1 MKLKHFLPALAL
13 AIPATMMGAPAYP
26 GVLTHTNPDGTTVEF
41 RLNGD
46 EFFSFMTDVNRNTIL
61 ERNAEGKM
69 VPMMRNGVQLSADAS
84 TIEMLRYESQMQPS
98 RIAAAKEAP
107 QRMPALTPEGRT
119 TYPTNTTDV
128 HSLVIL
134 MEYADTKFTMED
146 PVAAFNDWLNKEGYS
161 EHNAVGSA
169 RDYYVEASA
178 GKFKPTFDVVG
189 VVTLPETSAYYVGDG
204 KYSTFGKALSYALE
218 AVDDQVN
225 FADYDY
231 DGDKI
236 VDTVY
241 FIYAGYG
248 QADTGDTTTV
258 WPHQSV
264 LQGMIGKM
272 KEMDGVNVNPYATS
286 QELKGSTHYYQ
297 PDGELAGI
305 GTFCHEFGHVLGLPD
320 LYDPKYNS
328 QCITPSEWSIMDQ
341 GSYSGDSNCPPLFSA
356 YERWVCNWLEYDELS
371 EANTYEIATIDQ
383 SNKAYRVNLERGT
396 TVLKNEYYVVE
407 ARRQLGR
414 DKYLPGEGILI
425 WHINYNNQKWVYNEV
440 NSDKNKPGVHI
451 LASDGSGN
459 PFTKTYG
466 KTSEDAAWPNS
477 KTGLNYIYPEGDMSF
492 KSYVASAKNNTY
504 MTNIAYDAETGVGSF
519 DYNMITSTPS
529 DVTVLHDATLLRDEY
544 DRKTGFTLNWEPVE
558 GATGYALTIW
568 RENSSGTKYYINSC
582 DELNIGNVTS
592 YEVKGL
598 SNAMLKA
605 TMFVYVR
612 VIKDLPSTEVS
623 NTITFVPNDL
633 PAASVEGIAM
643 DEAPIFG
650 IQGAVVA
657 PEGAE
662 IYSLSGARVANGD
675 LQAGLYI
682 VRYNGKSRKVIVK

>member
-46 EFFSFMTDVNRNTIL
+46 EFFNYMTDVDRTTIL
-61 ERNAEGKM
+61 ERNAEGRM
-69 VPMMRNGVQLSADAS
+69 VPMMRNGVKLSADAS
-84 TIEMLRYESQMQPS
+84 TIEMLRYESQMKPS

-107 QRMPALTPEGRT
+107 QRMPALTPEGRS

-134 MEYADTKFTMED
+134 MEYADTKFTMAD
-146 PVAAFNDWLNKEGYS
+146 PVAAFTDWLNKPGYN

-169 RDYYVEASA
+169 KDYYMATSDN
-178 GKFKPTFDVVG
+178 KFAPTFDVVG
-189 VVTLPETSAYYVGDG
+189 VVSLPETSAYYVGDG
-204 KYSTFGKALSYALE
+204 KYNTFGKALSYALE

-248 QADTGDTTTV
+248 QADTGDETTV

-286 QELKGSTHYYQ
+286 QELKGSTHYYK

-320 LYDPKYNS
+320 LYDPSYGS
-328 QCITPSEWSIMDQ
+328 QSITPAEWSIMDQ

-356 YERWVCNWLEYDELS
+356 YEKWLCNWLEYDEL
-371 EANTYEIATIDQ
+371 EDGNRYEIPTIDQ
-383 SNKAYRVNLERGT
+383 GGKAYRVNIQRGT
-396 TVLKNEYYVVE
+396 TTLTNEYYIIE
-407 ARRQLGR
+407 ARRQTGW
-414 DKYLPGEGILI
+414 DTYIPGEGVLI
-425 WHINYNNQKWVYNEV
+425 WHINYNNQNWIYNKV

-477 KTGLNYIYPEGDMSF
+477 KSGLNYIYPEGDISF
-492 KSYVASAKNNTY
+492 ASYVASAKNTTY
-504 MTNIAYDAETGVGSF
+504 LTGIAYDAENGVGSF
-519 DYNMITSTPS
+519 DYNVVKETPHE
-529 DVTVLHDATLLRDEY
+529 TTLLHEATLLKDDYGRN
-544 DRKTGFTLNWEPVE
+544 TGFKVEWDPVE

-582 DELNIGNVTS
+582 DELNIGEATS

-605 TMFVYVR
+605 TMYVYVR
-612 VIKDLPSTEVS
+612 VLKGLPSTEIS
-623 NTITFVPNDL
+623 NTISFVPNQL
-633 PAASVEGIAM
+633 SEASVEGIAM

-657 PEGAE
+657 PAAAE
-662 IYSLSGARVANGD
+662 IYNLSGVRVANGD

-682 VRYNGKSRKVIVK
+682 VRYNGKSHKVIVK

>member
-1 MKLKHFLPALAL
+1 
-13 AIPATMMGAPAYP
+13 
-26 GVLTHTNPDGTTVEF
+26 LT
-41 RLNGD
+41 
-46 EFFSFMTDVNRNTIL
+46 
-61 ERNAEGKM
+61 
-69 VPMMRNGVQLSADAS
+69 
-84 TIEMLRYESQMQPS
+84 
-98 RIAAAKEAP
+98 
-107 QRMPALTPEGRT
+107 
-119 TYPTNTTDV
+119 
-128 HSLVIL
+128 
-134 MEYADTKFTMED
+134 
-146 PVAAFNDWLNKEGYS
+146 
-161 EHNAVGSA
+161 
-169 RDYYVEASA
+169 
-178 GKFKPTFDVVG
+178 
-189 VVTLPETSAYYVGDG
+189 
-204 KYSTFGKALSYALE
+204 
-218 AVDDQVN
+218 
-225 FADYDY
+225 
-231 DGDKI
+231 
-236 VDTVY
+236 
-241 FIYAGYG
+241 
-248 QADTGDTTTV
+248 
-258 WPHQSV
+258 
-264 LQGMIGKM
+264 
-272 KEMDGVNVNPYATS
+272 
-286 QELKGSTHYYQ
+286 
-297 PDGELAGI
+297 
-305 GTFCHEFGHVLGLPD
+305 
-320 LYDPKYNS
+320 
-328 QCITPSEWSIMDQ
+328 
-341 GSYSGDSNCPPLFSA
+341 
-356 YERWVCNWLEYDELS
+356 
-371 EANTYEIATIDQ
+371 
-383 SNKAYRVNLERGT
+383 
-396 TVLKNEYYVVE
+396 NEYYIVE

-425 WHINYNNQKWVYNEV
+425 WHINYNNQKWVYNQT
-440 NSDKNKPGVHI
+440 NSDKSKPGVHI

-477 KTGLNYIYPEGDMSF
+477 KSGLNYIYPEGDMSF
-492 KSYVASAKNNTY
+492 KSYVASAKNTTY

-633 PAASVEGIAM
+633 TEVSVEGIAM